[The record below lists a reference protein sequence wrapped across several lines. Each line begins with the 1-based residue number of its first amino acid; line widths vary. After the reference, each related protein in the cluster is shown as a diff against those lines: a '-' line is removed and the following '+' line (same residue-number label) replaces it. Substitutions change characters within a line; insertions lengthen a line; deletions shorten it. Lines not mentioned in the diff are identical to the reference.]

1 MRREQAYTTPLI
13 SLGSVPQRRSHEA
26 GNASD
31 LECIVLVVTDE
42 SAITGLSRRR
52 RLQLKFLD
60 LFPQPTLNSFFEEC
74 LIAFE
79 RVDRRPASV

>member
-31 LECIVLVVTDE
+31 LKRIVLVVTDGYV
-42 SAITGLSRRR
+42 IRGLSRRR

-60 LFPQPTLNSFFEEC
+60 LFPQPALNSVFEEC

-79 RVDRRPASV
+79 RADRRPASV